1 MITDTKKSPLDV
13 ATIRDDFP
21 ILHRQTASGA
31 DLIYLDNAAT
41 TQHPRQVIDAVD
53 HCYRHVY
60 ANVHR
65 GIHTLSQETTAA
77 YEASRQTVARF
88 LNARDSREIIFT
100 AGTTLGINTVAGSW
114 GRMNLDAGDCIL
126 LPISE
131 HHANIVP
138 WQQLAARIGCRIE
151 WLPVDDQFLISD
163 DRVAEALEKHRPK
176 LFAFAA
182 TSNTLGTEFPVAR
195 WVRLAHRHG
204 ATVLVDAAQAAP
216 HQPIDVQAWDADFVV
231 FSGHKVCGPSGIGV
245 LYGKESLLE
254 AMPPFLGGGSM
265 IHQVTTSGFTPAGL
279 PEKFEAGTPPIAQA
293 IGLAAAL
300 RYVSRIG
307 LERISAHEH
316 ALGAHADAG
325 LRAIEGVRIIGPTS
339 EHKAG
344 IVSFHIDGLHPH
356 DVAQQLDTFGI
367 AVRAGH
373 HCTMPLHHALNLN
386 ATTRASFYLY
396 NTFEEADRLID
407 AVKQVRQKFAPS
419 GRRRRARRGEPGRK
433 PGAPKC
439 FPAD

>member
-231 FSGHKVCGPSGIGV
+231 FSGHKICGPSGIGV
-245 LYGKESLLE
+245 LYGKENLLD
-254 AMPPFLGGGSM
+254 AMPPFLGGGGM
-265 IHQVTTSGFTPAGL
+265 IHRVTTEGFEPARL

-293 IGLAAAL
+293 IGLGAAID
-300 RYVSRIG
+300 YVRNIG
-307 LERISAHEH
+307 IEAIHAHENS
-316 ALGAHADAG
+316 LCRIADRG
-325 LRAIEGVRIIGPTS
+325 LRQVEGLRMIGPTPD
-339 EHKAG
+339 HKGG
-344 IVSFHIDGLHPH
+344 IVSFTIDGLHAH
-356 DVAQQLDTFGI
+356 DLSQSLDIDGI

-373 HCTMPLHHALNLN
+373 HCTMPLHESLGL
-386 ATTRASFYLY
+386 TMTCRASFYLY
-396 NTFEEADRLID
+396 NTADEAAKLVEAVAGTRDRFINR
-407 AVKQVRQKFAPS
+407 AN
-419 GRRRRARRGEPGRK
+419 RRRVR
-433 PGAPKC
+433 
-439 FPAD
+439 